1 MTDITIEEKRLSRK
15 AIKESIKFV
24 QSLGRPVHVIS
35 HHKGWAVTEAGACR
49 ATQVYMRKEEAVR
62 HAQAMVKAGTADY
75 LVVHKT
81 DGSVETWE
89 GSVLEKAGIS
99 APSR

>member
-1 MTDITIEEKRLSRK
+1 MPDIAVAEKRLSRE
-15 AIKESIKFV
+15 ALKESIKFV

-35 HHKGWAVTEAGACR
+35 HHTGWAVTKAGARR
-49 ATQVYMRKEEAVR
+49 ATQVYACKEDAVR
-62 HAQAMVKAGTADY
+62 RAQAMVKAGTADY

-89 GSVLEKAGIS
+89 GSVLEAAGIIAHS
-99 APSR
+99 N